1 MPCPSAT
8 PQADI
13 RDVIDAELVERPSK
27 RTRTAAL
34 RQTALCSGLAAALA
48 EVGPDNVTTATG
60 LTQDGDVTTARV
72 NTVQGHDDLY
82 NHDNMASQKAADDGP
97 EAVNDSDDQDG
108 EDDGSS
114 SVVDALMY
122 ALTGTSPRQQQ
133 IKDARQAALEAGE
146 PLLPHALDFL
156 GPIDAAA
163 GPGLAARRAERN
175 SAIIAKKPFTI
186 DILPEGT
193 ATAIYREGKQVAH
206 VTIDDFAG
214 IGPRAFFR
222 AAQAFA
228 DNLNELGAH

>member
-82 NHDNMASQKAADDGP
+82 NHDNTASQKAADDGP

-114 SVVDALMY
+114 AVVAALMY
-122 ALTGTSPRQQQ
+122 ALTVMLPRQQQ
-133 IKDARQAALEAGE
+133 IKDAGQAALNAGE

-156 GPIDAAA
+156 GLINPAT
-163 GPGLAARRAERN
+163 ARRAERN

-214 IGPRAFFR
+214 IGPQAFFR